1 MMGRNEQNKIHSS
14 GYTSIKVKSFL
25 TNDKSMFEKL
35 GAKNGR
41 KTFSKLVLFQMSCLK
56 SIDVSINE
64 PYRRYK
70 VIKLFKYK

>member
-1 MMGRNEQNKIHSS
+1 MGRNEQNKIHSS

-41 KTFSKLVLFQMSCLK
+41 KTFFKISPFSNDLLK
-56 SIDVSINE
+56 IH
-64 PYRRYK
+64 RC
-70 VIKLFKYK
+70 